1 MRNSKGEKVRKRLI
15 KRRGAGRRGER
26 KGNTHSA
33 MGLHLHIVPS
43 PNITNGHPCCRS
55 SNWPRVRR
63 GEVGGEEKGTKRG
76 GGYGEGEEGTKRGGG
91 GGE

>member
-63 GEVGGEEKGTKRG
+63 GEGRRG
-76 GGYGEGEEGTKRGGG
+76 VRERVSVEGRIWCSKL
-91 GGE
+91 